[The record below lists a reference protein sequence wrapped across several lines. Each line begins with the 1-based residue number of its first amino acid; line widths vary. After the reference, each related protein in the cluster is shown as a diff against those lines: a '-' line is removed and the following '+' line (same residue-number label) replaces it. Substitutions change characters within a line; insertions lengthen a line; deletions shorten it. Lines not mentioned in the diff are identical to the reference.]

1 MIPGLKEIHNLEEL
15 REKTLEKESLM
26 DIDTLIT
33 DNKFKLIQ
41 ENINSTVPIY
51 FDNIDNN
58 SLSQIKTLCIVNIL
72 SYLNNMDED
81 IDIKGKLCMYICD
94 AIVYT
99 IYNLLTV
106 EKVIV
111 WNIIFDTGEK
121 LVSKKIFLDLKI

>member
-1 MIPGLKEIHNLEEL
+1 MIPGLNKIHSLEEL
-15 REKTLEKESLM
+15 RKKTLKKESLM
-26 DIDTLIT
+26 DIDTSIT

-51 FDNIDNN
+51 FNNIDND

-72 SYLNNMDED
+72 SYLNDMDED
-81 IDIKGKLCMYICD
+81 IDIKGKSCMYICD

-106 EKVIV
+106 NKF
-111 WNIIFDTGEK
+111 II
-121 LVSKKIFLDLKI
+121 